1 MICKNCGCGFK
12 EGQERCPVCGTSITS
27 SNNGSAM
34 RGNGQQQF
42 KQNSLH
48 YNPQG
53 MEQDDLDHNPQG
65 MKQNALHLNPPAPQ
79 KGNGKKVALII
90 AGAAVALLLLIGGI
104 VFIPKWIGGE
114 KTTESAQ
121 ESTSAVVGTESTGKK
136 SSTESAVG
144 SIAED
149 EFQELMTEVNELYNK
164 KDYYNC
170 WKKAT
175 GSISSLFFTDEQH
188 MKLQKIVDDCI
199 AEAGDYYFKIAE
211 DAISNGKDNEFDTC
225 TKYLEEMYKGNKET
239 LAKVSELKESRIKK
253 IRTSY
258 WDYVK
263 EEGILETKRVP
274 SYGDYGY
281 HQPTSLFLKDCDWD
295 DIPELYISYED
306 AIYASEAGWG
316 GIICIYKDAGTI
328 KEKLVFSYEGR
339 FEKDG
344 MKIVSIDSEDSL
356 REWIERKG
364 EDIIPGNEEEIRNY
378 LLEGDYTKSVAD
390 YSVPM
395 SMVGDHSATADKDSE
410 VKSAYF
416 GFCDGTVILS
426 VNRCQGIGIWNEE
439 GTIDL
444 TGEAWYESAGGLE
457 GKLNVGSGKKSM
469 QITEAKSYWPLMV
482 DENGNVVKED
492 MGTITISSE
501 VSKDGEESTEEEGTD
516 SRVSEETVGAES
528 KNQELYRDFL
538 KDYHTFYKEVKE
550 GKLESGMAEYSNR
563 SDSIMNKWILAWDYV
578 PSPDDMKYAF
588 LDLDEN
594 GTDELLAIFGD
605 EVMAIF
611 TINNGSPKV
620 MTSAWGRSALWVDG
634 NKNVYQSSS
643 DGAYFTEWVRY
654 RVSGCDL
661 IIKESVSTAGEYE
674 GGEKVKLSYYRAEGK
689 TILGQPDQGT
699 KISEEEFEK
708 TLKDWKEDHHSVN
721 DLNVKTYNIKDF

>member
-1 MICKNCGCGFK
+1 M
-12 EGQERCPVCGTSITS
+12 Q
-27 SNNGSAM
+27 
-34 RGNGQQQF
+34 GNGQQQF
-42 KQNSLH
+42 NQNSIH
-48 YNPQG
+48 YNQQG
-53 MEQDDLDHNPQG
+53 MN
-65 MKQNALHLNPPAPQ
+65 QNVLSPNPPAPQ
-79 KGNGKKVALII
+79 KGHGKKVALII
-90 AGAAVALLLLIGGI
+90 SCVAVALLLLIGGI

-121 ESTSAVVGTESTGKK
+121 ESTSAAVGTESTGKK

-144 SIAED
+144 SVAED
-149 EFQELMTEVNELYNK
+149 EFQELMKEVNELYNK

-170 WKKAT
+170 WVKAT
-175 GSISSLFFTDEQH
+175 VSMSNLPLTDVQH
-188 MKLQKIVDDCI
+188 TKLQKIVDACK
-199 AEAGDYYFKIAE
+199 AEAGDYYLKMAE
-211 DAISNGKDNEFDTC
+211 EAISNGKDTEFDTC
-225 TKYLEEMYKGNKET
+225 TKYLMEMYAGDKKT

-306 AIYASEAGWG
+306 AIYASEVGWG

-344 MKIVSIDSEDSL
+344 MKIESIDSEDSL

-528 KNQELYRDFL
+528 KNQELYKDFL
-538 KDYHTFYKEVKE
+538 KDYYTFYKEVKE

-563 SDSIMNKWILAWDYV
+563 SDSIMNKWLLGWDYV

-605 EVMAIF
+605 EVVAIF
-611 TINNGSPKV
+611 SIENGFPKAI
-620 MTSAWGRSALWVDG
+620 TSSWTRSALWVDG
-634 NKNVYQSSS
+634 NKNVYQSST
-643 DGAYFTEWVRY
+643 DGSYFTEWDRY

-661 IIKESVSTAGEYE
+661 VIKESVCYEEEYE
-674 GGEKVKLSYYRAEGK
+674 DGIVFGKYYYHAEGM
-689 TILGQPDQGT
+689 TLFGQTDQGT
-699 KISEEEFEK
+699 KISEAEFEK
-708 TLKDWKEDHHSVN
+708 TLKDWKDNNHSVN
-721 DLNVKTYNIKDF
+721 DLNVKTYNIKDFK